1 MTDDNDLHR
10 LGLKLKFAYS
20 IVGLVVG
27 LICII
32 VGMVLGLA
40 GVSGHTNWTADLLGL
55 STNLNDAA
63 PGVIVFIVGIFV
75 TLITRFRVKHSTE
88 STIPDHRA
96 KAGER
101 IEASPAPV
109 SAENKRIEVSPAPV
123 SAENKKQPV
132 SGGGGGVGKRRDP
145 HERFT
150 SNISY
155 SPPNR

>member
-1 MTDDNDLHR
+1 MTDIDDIHR

-32 VGMVLGLA
+32 VGMILGLS
-40 GVSGHTNWTADLLGL
+40 GVAGHTNWTADFLGL

-63 PGVIVFIVGIFV
+63 PGVIVFIVGIFI
-75 TLITRFRVKHSTE
+75 TLITRFRVKHLTE
-88 STIPDHRA
+88 SAIPDYRA
-96 KAGER
+96 ATKTQHYKEGQTEDVGGESN
-101 IEASPAPV
+101 ESSPAPAI
-109 SAENKRIEVSPAPV
+109 AENKR
-123 SAENKKQPV
+123 QPSV
-132 SGGGGGVGKRRDP
+132 AGSGGGGMEL

-155 SPPNR
+155 SPLD